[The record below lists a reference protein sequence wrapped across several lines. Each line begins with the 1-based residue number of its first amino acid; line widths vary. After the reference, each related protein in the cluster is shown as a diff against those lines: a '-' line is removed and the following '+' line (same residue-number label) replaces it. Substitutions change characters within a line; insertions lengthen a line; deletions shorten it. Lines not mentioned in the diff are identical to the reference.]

1 MRNKLIILSAD
12 AMVTEDL
19 ELFSNLPGY
28 QKYLANGCM
37 IRKVRSIYPTVTYPC
52 HTTMM
57 TGNYPDR
64 HGVTSNFKFDINEK
78 PTPWNGFAD
87 VIQSKDI
94 FTACKEK
101 GLTTATVSWPV
112 TCGHKN
118 IDYMI
123 PEYVPQVYGVQGND
137 TIEDMFRRAG
147 SDEDMIAIIK
157 KNSHILK
164 EYKHPYIDEFI
175 VQCACDILREKQ
187 PDVILIHPANIDGAR
202 HANGVFHENVN
213 QAVKDTDRFVQM
225 LMNVQEELGL
235 AENTNLVVTSDHGQ
249 MDIQRIININV
260 MLADYGFIDVDQ
272 QGTVTDWKAFCLS
285 NALSANVYLKNPE
298 DEQTKQRVF
307 QLLRW
312 MKKEGIY
319 GIGEVYTAEE
329 AHEKYHLNGDFAF
342 VIESDDYTS
351 FGESVNGEL
360 VESFGDRDYRYGKA
374 SHGHLPEKGPQP
386 IFMAKGPDFAENV
399 VIENGRLIDEAP
411 TYAKVLGVDLP
422 DTDGMPINE
431 FIRKY

>member
-1 MRNKLIILSAD
+1 M
-12 AMVTEDL
+12 
-19 ELFSNLPGY
+19 
-28 QKYLANGCM
+28 
-37 IRKVRSIYPTVTYPC
+37 
-52 HTTMM
+52 
-57 TGNYPDR
+57 
-64 HGVTSNFKFDINEK
+64 
-78 PTPWNGFAD
+78 
-87 VIQSKDI
+87 
-94 FTACKEK
+94 
-101 GLTTATVSWPV
+101 
-112 TCGHKN
+112 
-118 IDYMI
+118 
-123 PEYVPQVYGVQGND
+123 
-137 TIEDMFRRAG
+137 
-147 SDEDMIAIIK
+147 
-157 KNSHILK
+157 
-164 EYKHPYIDEFI
+164 
-175 VQCACDILREKQ
+175 REKQ

-272 QGTVTDWKAFCLS
+272 QGRVIDWKAFCLS
-285 NALSANVYLKNPE
+285 NALSANVYLKNPQ

-319 GIGEVYTAEE
+319 GISEVYTVEE
-329 AHEKYHLNGDFAF
+329 VQEKYHLCGDFAF

-411 TYAKVLGVDLP
+411 TYAKILGVDLP
-422 DTDGMPINE
+422 DTDGMPIHE
-431 FIRKY
+431 FIRK

>member
-1 MRNKLIILSAD
+1 MKNKLIILSAD

-64 HGVTSNFKFDINEK
+64 HGVTSNFRFDINEK
-78 PTPWNGFAD
+78 PTPWNWFAD

-123 PEYVPQVYGVQGND
+123 PEYVPQVYGVQEND

-202 HANGVFHENVN
+202 HANGVFHEKVD
-213 QAVKDTDRFVQM
+213 QEVIRTDRFIQK
-225 LMNVQEELGL
+225 LMAVQEELGL
-235 AENTNLVVTSDHGQ
+235 AKNTNLVVTSDHGQ

-272 QGTVTDWKAFCLS
+272 QGMVTDWKAFCLS

-312 MKKEGIY
+312 MKQEGIY
-319 GIGEVYTAEE
+319 GIGEVFTTEE
-329 AHEKYHLNGDFAF
+329 VQKKYYLNGEFFF
-342 VIESDDYTS
+342 VIEGDGYTS
-351 FGESVNGEL
+351 FGEGVTGDL
-360 VESFGDRDYRYGKA
+360 VESFGSRDYRYGRA

-411 TYAKVLGVDLP
+411 TYARVLGVELP

-431 FIRKY
+431 FIRK

>member
-1 MRNKLIILSAD
+1 MENKLIILSAD

-64 HGVTSNFKFDINEK
+64 HGVTSNFRFDINEK
-78 PTPWNGFAD
+78 PTPWNWFAD

-123 PEYVPQVYGVQGND
+123 PEYVPQVYGIQEND

-147 SDEDMIAIIK
+147 SDEDMIAIIR

-187 PDVILIHPANIDGAR
+187 PDVILIHPANIDGVR
-202 HANGVFHENVN
+202 HANGVFHEKVD
-213 QAVKDTDRFVQM
+213 QEVIRTDRFIQK
-225 LMNVQEELGL
+225 LMAVQEELGL
-235 AENTNLVVTSDHGQ
+235 AKNTNLVVTSDHGQ

-272 QGTVTDWKAFCLS
+272 QGMVTDWKAFCLS

-312 MKKEGIY
+312 MKQEGIY
-319 GIGEVYTAEE
+319 GIGEVFTTEE
-329 AHEKYHLNGDFAF
+329 VQKKYHLNGEFFF
-342 VIESDDYTS
+342 VIEGDGYTS
-351 FGESVNGEL
+351 FGEGVTGDL
-360 VESFGDRDYRYGKA
+360 VESFGARDYRYGRA

-411 TYAKVLGVDLP
+411 TYARVLGVELP

-431 FIRKY
+431 FIRK